1 MFIHINWRGGE
12 DGEKSQNELLNLK
25 VLLIGVH
32 VASLGS

>member
-1 MFIHINWRGGE
+1 MFIHINFEGR
-12 DGEKSQNELLNLK
+12 KSQNELLNLK